1 MKPILDFKTF
11 QRIFEADETA
21 KEGVSAIAPL
31 ILSLYFQIYGELASK
46 VEGYKDV
53 VKDLQSIMKAE
64 VDKKPEVIEAIAKKI
79 AALVKDPDIKKELE
93 ASIVPAVTV
102 LGEAY
107 KELLKTASDEDK
119 KKMQEAFADGV
130 LDYQNSLIQAV
141 KSVNESYFI
150 EGDPIVEK
158 NTFKDDRSDLI
169 RDLNTLEGGI
179 NMVLLNPPTERIK
192 GAMSGLAGQVKELKK
207 ELSDDAKWE
216 GMKRRDRKNRLE
228 EIPPLIAKVKE
239 DQQKAISDE
248 VLKSGIEKTVL
259 AKIQDA
265 QAKIKEGTEKIG
277 AIVQK
282 NIETKKSEDSKKATE
297 EEAKALNDFKKA
309 SLKLDDYKE
318 IVTGKKEVGNLQK
331 KGKNLKT
338 IQKVQELLNNYLEK
352 PIKADGLYGEGTEK
366 AIAEVSKALSLIE
379 PEVKSDGKSMSP
391 LLQAMLMKIEEKGGK
406 EKVKQAFDKV
416 SKEGDKGIK
425 IENDGTESKV
435 KQEIDKISK
444 EKDTTEKK

>member
-11 QRIFEADETA
+11 QRIFEADETP
-21 KEGVSAIAPL
+21 KEGVLAIAPL
-31 ILSLYFQIYGELASK
+31 VLSLYFQAYGELASK

-79 AALVKDPDIKKELE
+79 AALVKDPAIKAELE

-107 KELLKTASDEDK
+107 KELLKTANDEDK

-141 KSVNESYFI
+141 KAVNESYFI
-150 EGDPIVEK
+150 EGDPILEK
-158 NTFKDDRSDLI
+158 NTFKDDRNGYI
-169 RDLNTLEGGI
+169 RDLNTLI
-179 NMVLLNPPTERIK
+179 SSIQTILLMTPLSGRLK
-192 GAMSGLAGQVKELKK
+192 GAMDNLEKQVKGLLDEV
-207 ELSDDAKWE
+207 SDDAKWE
-216 GMKRRDRKNRLE
+216 GMNRKDRKNRAQ
-228 EIPPLIAKVKE
+228 EIPQLIAKIKE
-239 DQQKAISDE
+239 EKQKAISDE
-248 VLKSGIEKTVL
+248 LLKSGIEKTVL
-259 AKIQDA
+259 SKIQDA
-265 QAKIKEGTEKIG
+265 QAKLKEGTEKIG

-282 NIETKKSEDSKKATE
+282 NIETKKSEDSKKASE

-309 SLKLDDYKE
+309 SLKLEDYKE

-338 IQKVQELLNNYLEK
+338 IQKIQELLNNYLEK
-352 PIKADGLYGEGTEK
+352 PIKADGLYGGGTEI
-366 AIAEVSKALSLIE
+366 AIADVSKALSLIE
-379 PEVKSDGKSMSP
+379 PEVKSDGKVMSP

-406 EKVKQAFDKV
+406 EKVKQAFDKA
-416 SKEGDKGIK
+416 SKEGD
-425 IENDGTESKV
+425 EE
-435 KQEIDKISK
+435 
-444 EKDTTEKK
+444 EKTEKK

>member
-1 MKPILDFKTF
+1 MKPILDFRSF
-11 QRIFEADETA
+11 QRIFEA
-21 KEGVSAIAPL
+21 EGATQEGISAIAPL
-31 ILSLYFQIYGELASK
+31 LLSLYFQAYGELASK

-79 AALVKDPDIKKELE
+79 AALAKDPDIKKELE

-150 EGDPIVEK
+150 EGDPILEK
-158 NTFKDDRSDLI
+158 NTFKDDRSNLI
-169 RDLNTLEGGI
+169 RDLNTLESGI

-207 ELSDDAKWE
+207 ELTDDAKWE
-216 GMKRRDRKNRLE
+216 GMSRKDRKNRVQ
-228 EIPPLIAKVKE
+228 EIPQLIAKIKE
-239 DQQKAISDE
+239 DQNKAISDE
-248 VLKSGIEKTVL
+248 VVKSGIEKTVL
-259 AKIQDA
+259 TKIQDA
-265 QAKIKEGTEKIG
+265 QAKIKTGTEKIG

-282 NIETKKSEDSKKATE
+282 NIET
-297 EEAKALNDFKKA
+297 AKAEGDKKTAEEKAKEEKEMDDFKKA
-309 SLKLDDYKE
+309 SLKLEDYKE

-338 IQKVQELLNNYLEK
+338 IQKIQELLNNYLEK

-379 PEVKSDGKSMSP
+379 PEVKSDGKVMSP

-416 SKEGDKGIK
+416 SKE
-425 IENDGTESKV
+425 
-435 KQEIDKISK
+435 
-444 EKDTTEKK
+444 DTTEKK

>member
-1 MKPILDFKTF
+1 MKPILDFKSF
-11 QRIFEADETA
+11 GMILEAEETK
-21 KEGVSAIAPL
+21 KEGISAIAPL
-31 ILSLYFQIYGELASK
+31 MLSLYFQAYGELASK

-53 VKDLQSIMKAE
+53 VKDLQSIMKSE
-64 VDKKPEVIEAIAKKI
+64 VDKKPDTIDGIAKKV
-79 AALVKDPDIKKELE
+79 AGLVKDEAIKKEVE
-93 ASIVPAVTV
+93 ASIVPAIKI

-107 KELLKTASDEDK
+107 TELLKTASDDDK
-119 KKMQEAFADGV
+119 KKLQEAFADGV

-169 RDLNTLEGGI
+169 RDLNTLESGI

-216 GMKRRDRKNRLE
+216 GMKRKARKERLE
-228 EIPPLIAKVKE
+228 EIPQLIAKVKE

-248 VLKSGIEKTVL
+248 VIKSGIEKTVL

-265 QAKIKEGTEKIG
+265 QAKIKEGVEKVG

-282 NIETKKSEDSKKATE
+282 NIENLKAEGEKK
-297 EEAKALNDFKKA
+297 EAEALNDFKKA
-309 SLKLDDYKE
+309 SLKLEDYKE
-318 IVTGKKEVGNLQK
+318 IVSGKKDVENLK
-331 KGKNLKT
+331 KAGKNFKT
-338 IQKVQELLNNYLEK
+338 IQKIQELLNSFLEK

-366 AIAEVSKALSLIE
+366 AIQEVSKSLSLIE
-379 PEVKSDGKSMSP
+379 PDVKSDGKTLSP
-391 LLQAMLMKIEEKGGK
+391 LLQAMLMKIDEKGGK
-406 EKVKQAFDKV
+406 DKVKQAF
-416 SKEGDKGIK
+416 
-425 IENDGTESKV
+425 
-435 KQEIDKISK
+435 
-444 EKDTTEKK
+444 EKAAKAAAEAEKK

>member
-1 MKPILDFKTF
+1 MKPILDFKSF
-11 QRIFEADETA
+11 QRIFEA
-21 KEGVSAIAPL
+21 EGSAQEGISAIAPL
-31 ILSLYFQIYGELASK
+31 VLSLYFQAYGELASK

-79 AALVKDPDIKKELE
+79 AALAKDPDIKKELE

-169 RDLNTLEGGI
+169 RDLNTLESSI

-207 ELSDDAKWE
+207 ELTDDAKWE
-216 GMKRRDRKNRLE
+216 GMKRKDRKDRVQ
-228 EIPPLIAKVKE
+228 EIPQLIAKIKE
-239 DQQKAISDE
+239 DQQKAVNDE
-248 VLKSGIEKTVL
+248 VIKSGIEKTVL

-265 QAKIKEGTEKIG
+265 QAKIKTGTEKIG

-282 NIETKKSEDSKKATE
+282 NIETAKAEGEKKTADEKAK
-297 EEAKALNDFKKA
+297 EAKELEDFKKA

-331 KGKNLKT
+331 KGKNFKT
-338 IQKVQELLNNYLEK
+338 IQKIQELLNNYLEK

-406 EKVKQAFDKV
+406 EKVKQVFDKV
-416 SKEGDKGIK
+416 AKE
-425 IENDGTESKV
+425 T
-435 KQEIDKISK
+435 
-444 EKDTTEKK
+444 DTTEKK